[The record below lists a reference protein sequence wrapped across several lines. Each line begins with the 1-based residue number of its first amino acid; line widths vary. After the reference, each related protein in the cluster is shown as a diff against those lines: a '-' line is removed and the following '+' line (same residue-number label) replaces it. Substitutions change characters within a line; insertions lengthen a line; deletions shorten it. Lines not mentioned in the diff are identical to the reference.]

1 MVAKT
6 LHAFLV
12 FGWSMN
18 SAMDQP
24 NANAESSQN
33 KRTLN
38 TLLFFSKHQQIENNN
53 ETVLVQTLLEQFEFK

>member
-38 TLLFFSKHQQIENNN
+38 ALLFF
-53 ETVLVQTLLEQFEFK
+53 